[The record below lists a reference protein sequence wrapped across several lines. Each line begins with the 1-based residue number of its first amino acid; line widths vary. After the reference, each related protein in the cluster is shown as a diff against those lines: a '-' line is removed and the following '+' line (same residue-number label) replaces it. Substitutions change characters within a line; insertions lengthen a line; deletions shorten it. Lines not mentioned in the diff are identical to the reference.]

1 MKRFILFLLMGLF
14 IFGVA
19 SCEEF
24 PTTTNELVIT
34 LVEDTVVWDA
44 YPDAVSY
51 NIYVDNILH
60 EEIVETKY
68 DLVLKEGTYKIK
80 INAKLSTSY
89 SSFSN
94 IVEYTSDGSKYPDDV
109 ITLDAPVIKLT
120 EGILSWN
127 KVNNAEE
134 YHIFK
139 NDEYLDVTTNLSY
152 AITETPGDKYYV
164 KAFAGISFS
173 SSSNVIE
180 IEEIQDL
187 DYGTIN
193 IFSIN
198 DTHGAIETSS
208 TTTGMAQVAS
218 VVNSLETSS
227 DYIKVAN
234 GDIFQGGYASNI
246 TRGRIFI
253 DVLNAMEFDCFVIG
267 NHEFDWG
274 IEKISVYNDGDLSN
288 GEANFPF
295 LGANIVYKSSST
307 MPDWLEEYT
316 IVENNGLRVGI
327 IGVIGE
333 GLTSS
338 INSEFVEDYTFL
350 NPVPIVERLSKKLR
364 TIEQCDSVIVAIHE
378 YEDSTNNSLAKLV
391 NESRIDGILCAHTH
405 QKINETVTR
414 TDGYKIPVLQSNTKN
429 YNVGTMSLELQ
440 NGNITSTTVKHYVPS
455 SYAEDIYIK
464 EVISQYQD
472 IIDEGEEIIG
482 YTSSQMSKSKLGNLA
497 ANAMVNFTG
506 RDFACLNTGG
516 VRGTINAG
524 DIQMKE
530 VYEVFPFDNYLIEV
544 SMTGSQLK
552 SFYNAADGYL
562 YFSSNINVNS
572 LTSNKTYKIIVIDYV
587 YNYYYY
593 QKYFNGCPAI
603 KLEQTIRDAVVY
615 QIKEGN

>member
-1 MKRFILFLLMGLF
+1 MKRFILFILICLF
-14 IFGVA
+14 IFGVG
-19 SCEEF
+19 SCEEY
-24 PTTTNELVIT
+24 PSTTSELVISITDDT
-34 LVEDTVVWDA
+34 LMWNA

-60 EEIVETKY
+60 DEVVTTKY

-80 INAKLSTSY
+80 VNAKLSTSY

-94 IVEYTSDGSKYPDDV
+94 VLEYTSDGSKLPDD
-109 ITLDAPVIKLT
+109 IIKLDAPIIKLT
-120 EGILSWN
+120 NGVLSWN
-127 KVNNAEE
+127 KVKNAEE

-139 NDEYLDVTTNLSY
+139 NDQYLDTTTSLSY
-152 AITETPGDKYYV
+152 TITETPGDKYYV
-164 KAFAGISFS
+164 KAFAGLSFS
-173 SSSNVIE
+173 TNSNVVE
-180 IEEIQDL
+180 ISEDK

-193 IFSIN
+193 IFAIN

-208 TTTGMAQVAS
+208 STTGMAQVQS
-218 VVNSLETSS
+218 VIKSLETSS

-234 GDIFQGGYASNI
+234 GDIFQGGYASNV

-274 IEKISVYNDGDLSN
+274 IETISVYNDGDLSN

-307 MPDWLEEYT
+307 MPEWLEEYT
-316 IVENNGLRVGI
+316 IVENNGLKVGI

-338 INSEFVEDYTFL
+338 INSEFVENYTFL
-350 NPVPIVERLSKKLR
+350 NPVPIVEKLSKKLR
-364 TIEQCDSVIVAIHE
+364 TEEQCDSVVVAIHD
-378 YEDSTNNSLAKLV
+378 YEETTNNQFAKLV
-391 NESRIDGILCAHTH
+391 NDSRIDGIICGHTH

-440 NGNITSTTVKHYVPS
+440 NGNINKASINHYVPTSYS
-455 SYAEDIYIK
+455 SDPFIAG
-464 EVISQYQD
+464 VISQYQS
-472 IIDEGEEIIG
+472 IIDEGEEVLG
-482 YTSSQMSKSKLGNLA
+482 YTASSMSKSKLGSLA
-497 ANAMVNFTG
+497 ADAMVEFTN

-562 YFSSNINVNS
+562 YFSSNLNVNNLS
-572 LTSNKTYKIIVIDYV
+572 TSKTYKIIVIDYV

-593 QKYFNGCPAI
+593 QRYFKNCPAV
-603 KLEQTIRDAVVY
+603 KLEDTIRDAVVY
-615 QIKEGN
+615 KIEEGL